1 MSEYIEIETEL
12 SEDGRFMHLYTNLK
26 LTPEAAESYE
36 SPDEMAEGSPLAQ
49 TLATIEG
56 IATLRIETHTLILT
70 CTPDA
75 PWHAII
81 SDVSAALKDFYL

>member
-12 SEDGRFMHLYTNLK
+12 SEDGRFMHLHTNLK
-26 LTPEAAESYE
+26 LAPEAIETYE

-56 IATLRIETHTLILT
+56 LTTLRIESHTLILT
-70 CTPDA
+70 RAPDA